1 MSVTES
7 NLMSMFETLILTLLI
22 FLFLN
27 RSRRAKRPRGLDAE
41 LKELIENSNDSTGI
55 GLEIKGLLLDV
66 INDDKNDREKFS
78 DARLAQAQRIL
89 DRAGPGAFY
98 WMADIAAQL
107 AFLAAA
113 QINGIPTNVTVELGE
128 SATPEDVVRVV
139 VRP

>member
-1 MSVTES
+1 M
-7 NLMSMFETLILTLLI
+7 LETFVLALLI

-27 RSRRAKRPRGLDAE
+27 RNRGPKKVRGLDAE
-41 LKELIENSNDSTGI
+41 LKELIEDANYSTGI

-66 INDDKNDREKFS
+66 INDNRMDREKFS
-78 DARLAQAQRIL
+78 DARLAQAQGIL

-98 WMADIAAQL
+98 WMSDIAAQL

-113 QINGIPTNVTVELGE
+113 QINGVATNVNIEIGE
-128 SATPEDVVRVV
+128 SATAEDVVQVV